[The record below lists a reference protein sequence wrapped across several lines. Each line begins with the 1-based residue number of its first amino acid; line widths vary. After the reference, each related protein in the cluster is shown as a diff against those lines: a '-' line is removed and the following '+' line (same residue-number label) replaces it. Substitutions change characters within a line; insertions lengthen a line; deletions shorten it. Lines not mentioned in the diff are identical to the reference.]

1 MQIILNKF
9 LVLFTSNTLACL
21 YTTLLSGYVH
31 YDIDSKFIY
40 FYELFVSVN
49 CDFWVNKCS

>member
-49 CDFWVNKCS
+49 CDF